1 MEALPGQVQVM
12 MDPAADVDLRRV
24 WATVARSA
32 WLILGCVLLALGA
45 GVVAVRRM
53 EPVYQATASIRLDPR
68 GATNPAAALYGVTSD
83 NANLMATAMEVITSR
98 SLAHDVVDSLG
109 LRLRLDEP
117 RRLPRSAVVE
127 IAHVDSAAPVA
138 SYRLMPAARG
148 AVSVRDASNRTLGTY
163 PEHGVV
169 VLPGATLRVVP
180 ASLPAAGALVR
191 IASAEEVM
199 GTVRGHVTALQP
211 NNLANILTVT
221 FEGNDPILVR
231 DVSNVLASRFVKRRL
246 EAEKSGARSTVEL
259 LHRQLDTLTSDMR
272 LRENDVT
279 AFLQS
284 HHIVSVANEESQ
296 QSAELQHLVDLR
308 IGYAVDRQAM
318 VASLQELEASKE
330 PGDARTAVERVL
342 STPAFLR
349 VQGTASPTTEFIAR
363 LHKQEDDL
371 DAAKRRL
378 SPTDPDVVLLE
389 KQITATKYD
398 VSTTVR
404 NFIAGMGEQIRGID
418 QRIATLRAAVQK
430 IPEQQAEFQRLTRGQ
445 KAVEDIMNQVQS
457 HLKEAEISASVQDS
471 TAEVLDRAVL
481 PGASLGTSRPV
492 IFAVALF
499 SGLIVGVAVA
509 FLRDWLDTTVHNEA
523 DVTAI
528 TGAPVIG
535 IIPNLR
541 QDALTARYR
550 SLVNREFP
558 ALGLPSGKATHEGEN
573 QTMAAEAYR
582 ALRTNLSYVSPAKP
596 PRVIVLTS
604 ALSGDGKTTSAANL
618 AVTLA
623 QQNKRVLLIDAET
636 RRGNLHTLFGIE
648 AQPGFFDLLYG
659 QATPGEC
666 IRRVVLEGAG
676 HLDVLPSGGAPNAN
690 AADLLVASRLAPFF
704 ERLRMQ
710 YDYVLI
716 DTPPLNLFTDAALIG
731 AHADATL
738 LIARADRTERQAL
751 RFAVLQLQHVQANLA
766 GAILNGVD
774 LRRNSRYRGGY
785 DFGRYGAY
793 YS

>member
-1 MEALPGQVQVM
+1 MSATRGQ
-12 MDPAADVDLRRV
+12 
-24 WATVARSA
+24 
-32 WLILGCVLLALGA
+32 
-45 GVVAVRRM
+45 
-53 EPVYQATASIRLDPR
+53 
-68 GATNPAAALYGVTSD
+68 
-83 NANLMATAMEVITSR
+83 
-98 SLAHDVVDSLG
+98 
-109 LRLRLDEP
+109 
-117 RRLPRSAVVE
+117 
-127 IAHVDSAAPVA
+127 
-138 SYRLMPAARG
+138 
-148 AVSVRDASNRTLGTY
+148 VSVRDAANRTLGTY
-163 PEHGVV
+163 PGTGLIP
-169 VLPGATLRVVP
+169 LPGVTLRVSAVP
-180 ASLPAAGALVR
+180 LPTSGALVR
-191 IASAEEVM
+191 VASPEEALNL
-199 GTVRGHVTALQP
+199 VRGHVTAMQP
-211 NNLANILTVT
+211 NAQANIVNVT
-221 FEGNDPILVR
+221 YEGNDPVLVR
-231 DVSNVLASRFVKRRL
+231 EASNVLATRFVKRRL
-246 EAEKSGARSTVEL
+246 EAEKAGARSTVVL
-259 LHRQLDTLTSDMR
+259 LHRQLDTLASEVRD
-272 LRENDVT
+272 RENAVT
-279 AFLQS
+279 SFLQS
-284 HHIVSVANEESQ
+284 HNIISVANEESQ

-308 IGYAVDRQAM
+308 MGYSIDRQAM
-318 VASLQELEASKE
+318 VQSLQQLETVKDPA
-330 PGDARTAVERVL
+330 DTRQAVERVL

-349 VQGTASPTTEFIAR
+349 AQGTASPTTEFINR
-363 LHKQEDDL
+363 LRKQEDDL

-378 SPTDPDVVLLE
+378 NPNDPDVKVLE
-389 KQITATKYD
+389 RQIATTKYD
-398 VSTTVR
+398 VTVTVR
-404 NFIAGMGEQIRGID
+404 NFIAGTGEQIKGID

-430 IPEQQAEFQRLTRGQ
+430 LPEQQAEYQRLTRGQ

-457 HLKEAEISASVQDS
+457 RLKEAEISASVQDS

-481 PGASLGTSRPV
+481 PGASLGTSKPV

-509 FLRDWLDTTVHNEA
+509 FLRDWLDTTVHNEQ

-550 SLVNREFP
+550 SLVGGEFP
-558 ALGLPSGKATHEGEN
+558 ALAMPAGKPTRQGEN

-604 ALSGDGKTTSAANL
+604 ALSGDGKTTTAANL

-666 IRRVVLEGAG
+666 IRRVSLEGAG

-690 AADLLVASRLAPFF
+690 AADLLVAGRLAPFF

-731 AHADATL
+731 AHADATV
-738 LIARADRTERQAL
+738 IVARADRTERQAL

>member
-1 MEALPGQVQVM
+1 MEALPAPLLT
-12 MDPAADVDLRRV
+12 DTAPEVDLRRV
-24 WATVARSA
+24 WATIARSA

-53 EPVYQATASIRLDPR
+53 DPVYQATASVRLDAR
-68 GATNPAAALYGVTSD
+68 GANAATMMYGVQSD
-83 NANLMATAMEVITSR
+83 NVNLMNTAIEVMTSR
-98 SLAHDVVDSLG
+98 SLAGEVADSLG
-109 LRLRLDEP
+109 LRLRVDEP
-117 RRLPRSAVVE
+117 RRAARSMIIVA
-127 IAHVDSAAPVA
+127 AHVDSAAPMT
-138 SYRLMPAARG
+138 SYHFVPAAKSQ
-148 AVSVRDASNRTLGTY
+148 VTVRDAANKTLGTFS
-163 PEHGVV
+163 PVGVIA
-169 VLPGATLRVVP
+169 LPGVTVRLADSALGAGEVILRVTSSEE
-180 ASLPAAGALVR
+180 ALILVR
-191 IASAEEVM
+191 SHA
-199 GTVRGHVTALQP
+199 TVIQP
-211 NNLANILTVT
+211 NANANILTVT
-221 FEGNDPILVR
+221 VDGNDPVLVR
-231 DVSNVLASRFVKRRL
+231 DVSNVLATRFVRKRL
-246 EAEKSGARSTVEL
+246 EAEKAGARSTVTL
-259 LHRQLDTLTSDMR
+259 LRRQLDTLATEVR
-272 LRENDVT
+272 TRENAAT
-279 AFLQS
+279 EFLQQN
-284 HHIVSVANEESQ
+284 HIISVANEESQ
-296 QSAELQHLVDLR
+296 QSGELQRLLDLR
-308 IGYAVDRQAM
+308 LGYAIDRQAM
-318 VASLQELEASKE
+318 MASLDQLQRVKEA
-330 PGDARTAVERVL
+330 GDTRQAVERVL

-349 VQGTASPTTEFIAR
+349 AQGTSSPTAQFTER
-363 LHKQEDDL
+363 LRRQEDQL
-371 DAAKRRL
+371 SDARRRL
-378 SPTDPDVVLLE
+378 NPGDPDIKVLEDQVALSR
-389 KQITATKYD
+389 ID
-398 VSTTVR
+398 VLTTVK
-404 NFIAGMGEQIRGID
+404 NFIAGTSEQLRGTE
-418 QRIATLRAAVQK
+418 QRIAALRANLAK
-430 IPEQQAEFQRLTRGQ
+430 LPMQQLEYQRLARQQ
-445 KAVEDIMNQVQS
+445 KSVEDIMNQVQGR
-457 HLKEAEISASVQDS
+457 LKEAEISAAVQDS

-481 PGASLGTSRPV
+481 PGNSLGTSRPV

-499 SGLIVGVAVA
+499 SGLLMGVAVA
-509 FLRDWLDTTVHNEA
+509 FLRDWLDTTVHNEQ
-523 DVTAI
+523 DVAAI
-528 TGAPVIG
+528 VGAAVIG

-541 QDALTARYR
+541 QDALSGRYR
-550 SLVNREFP
+550 SLVQGEFP
-558 ALGLPSGKATHEGEN
+558 SLSLPAGSSVREAGGET

-596 PRVIVLTS
+596 PRIIVLTS

-666 IRRVVLEGAG
+666 IRRVALEGTG

-738 LIARADRTERQAL
+738 IVARADRTERQAL
-751 RFAVLQLQHVQANLA
+751 RFAVLQLRHVQANLA